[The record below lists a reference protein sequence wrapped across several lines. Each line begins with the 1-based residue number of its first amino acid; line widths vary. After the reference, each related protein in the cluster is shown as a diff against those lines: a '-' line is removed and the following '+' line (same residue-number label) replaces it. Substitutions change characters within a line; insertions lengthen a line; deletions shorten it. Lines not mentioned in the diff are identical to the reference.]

1 MTALLALNV
10 VLWACVLALLVPPL
24 WRSVRRCPRSLDSLW
39 VVCLIGV
46 CNRLALAMVAVPPML
61 ATIASALLALLFG
74 TVVWSYQ
81 RDDRS

>member
-1 MTALLALNV
+1 
-10 VLWACVLALLVPPL
+10 
-24 WRSVRRCPRSLDSLW
+24 
-39 VVCLIGV
+39 VCLIGV